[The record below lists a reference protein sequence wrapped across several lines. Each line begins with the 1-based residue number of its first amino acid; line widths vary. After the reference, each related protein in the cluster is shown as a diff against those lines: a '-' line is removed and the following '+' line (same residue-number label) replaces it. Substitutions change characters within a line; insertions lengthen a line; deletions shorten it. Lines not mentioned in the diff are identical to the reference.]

1 VADGFFIKKVDSRPA
16 SRGGYNMEIEQVQL
30 KNGIALGVKID
41 MKVAPLL
48 LIKTGKGFVMCG
60 YLNIEAAEKMG
71 DVAARV
77 SGVKTFEDVLNAK
90 VNMLTSKAKELGIKE
105 GMTGKEALEKM
116 L

>member
-1 VADGFFIKKVDSRPA
+1 
-16 SRGGYNMEIEQVQL
+16 MEVEQVQL
-30 KNGIALGVKID
+30 KNGTALGIKIE
-41 MKVAPLL
+41 MKTAPLL
-48 LIKTGKGFVMCG
+48 LIKTTKGFVMCG

-71 DVAARV
+71 DTAAKV

-90 VNMLTSKAKELGIKE
+90 VNALTSKAKEMGVKE